1 MDAVNLYICYE
12 LDWWSSDLDI
22 DCTSVNW
29 LFSSVKQNK
38 NADPDK
44 YKYSSYSIGF
54 DSLSEFSLVDW
65 SSGKYVIIFGAD
77 MSSSVHVDNKV
88 KYILILGPTQGLD
101 GTTLV
106 LQ

>member
-54 DSLSEFSLVDW
+54 DSCSEFLFTDRSY
-65 SSGKYVIIFGAD
+65 GRNVIIFGMY
-77 MSSSVHVDNKV
+77 MS
-88 KYILILGPTQGLD
+88 
-101 GTTLV
+101 
-106 LQ
+106 